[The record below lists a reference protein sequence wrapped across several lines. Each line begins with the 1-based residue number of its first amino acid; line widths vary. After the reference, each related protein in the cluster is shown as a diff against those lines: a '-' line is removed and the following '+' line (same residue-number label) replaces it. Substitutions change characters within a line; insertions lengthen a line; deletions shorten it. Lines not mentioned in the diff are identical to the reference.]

1 MTITQTTTQGVTVF
15 ALDGDALGGPDGS
28 ALHDALRALGTPVH
42 AVADLGGV
50 GHMNSS
56 GLGMLVGAMTNARTG
71 GGDLCLARPGPRT
84 ELLLRTTRLLDV
96 FQTFPSVDDAVAS
109 FLKVKTGD

>member
-1 MTITQTTTQGVTVF
+1 MSDPRNVAHDKKVTQEKKHQAAAT
-15 ALDGDALGGPDGS
+15 AAGS

-71 GGDLCLARPGPRT
+71 GGDLRLARLAPRT

-96 FQTFPSVDDAVAS
+96 FQTFDTADDAVAS
-109 FLKVKTGD
+109 FQEG

>member
-1 MTITQTTTQGVTVF
+1 MTLTQTTTAGVTIL

-28 ALHDALRALGTPVH
+28 HLLEALRALDAPVR

-56 GLGMLVGAMTNARTG
+56 GLGMLVGAMTNARQG
-71 GGDLCLARPGPRT
+71 GGDLRLARISSRT
-84 ELLLRTTRLLDV
+84 GLLLRTTRLLDV
-96 FQTFPSVDDAVAS
+96 FQTFETVDAAVAS
-109 FLKVKTGD
+109 FQEG